1 MYKKRDPRAK
11 LLFCVINPIAFLTS
25 WLPSPSLLL
34 KLPNNCCKRG
44 CLLRSRERDLNG
56 ECRVF
61 KTRLIFCGIR
71 CLWIDHSVP
80 LLISMLDWKSAQG
93 FQKYL
98 NQTIIFFLVRYSL
111 KVMEAGTDKALLDQ
125 KMYFANGGVYSVV
138 IQPNPSK
145 KDKVRI

>member
-1 MYKKRDPRAK
+1 MCSSRIELHENWPGLASS
-11 LLFCVINPIAFLTS
+11 VGINS
-25 WLPSPSLLL
+25 
-34 KLPNNCCKRG
+34 CCKRG
-44 CLLRSRERDLNG
+44 YLMRSRERNLNDR
-56 ECRVF
+56 CREF
-61 KTRLIFCGIR
+61 KTRLASLPPKNSYRLTFRGIR
-71 CLWIDHSVP
+71 CLWIDRSVP
-80 LLISMLDWKSAQG
+80 LLISMLDRKSAQS

-125 KMYFANGGVYSVV
+125 KMYFANGGVYSIV

>member
-1 MYKKRDPRAK
+1 
-11 LLFCVINPIAFLTS
+11 
-25 WLPSPSLLL
+25 
-34 KLPNNCCKRG
+34 
-44 CLLRSRERDLNG
+44 
-56 ECRVF
+56 
-61 KTRLIFCGIR
+61 
-71 CLWIDHSVP
+71 
-80 LLISMLDWKSAQG
+80 MLDRKSAQS

-138 IQPNPSK
+138 IQPNPNK

>member
-1 MYKKRDPRAK
+1 M
-11 LLFCVINPIAFLTS
+11 
-25 WLPSPSLLL
+25 L
-34 KLPNNCCKRG
+34 K
-44 CLLRSRERDLNG
+44 
-56 ECRVF
+56 V
-61 KTRLIFCGIR
+61 
-71 CLWIDHSVP
+71 
-80 LLISMLDWKSAQG
+80 

-145 KDKVRI
+145 KDKVRIYFSRLRKFLINQFHHCHNVGLVLSQHLWLCSVITLTTAYAVLKRT